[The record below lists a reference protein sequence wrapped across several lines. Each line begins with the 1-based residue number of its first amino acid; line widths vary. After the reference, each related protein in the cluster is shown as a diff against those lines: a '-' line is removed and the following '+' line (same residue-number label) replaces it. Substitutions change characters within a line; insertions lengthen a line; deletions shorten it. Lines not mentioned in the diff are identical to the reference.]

1 MNILEQEDIIKGLPD
16 AALMKEASA
25 PSGQVPQFLVVSEIK
40 RRSDMRKRYQE
51 QEQQEQGTVKDQI
64 VMEAMGIAPMMPT
77 AMTPPAQPMGPA
89 GPPPNGAMPPPMG
102 GMPPQGMPPMAPPM
116 PQGMPPMPM
125 GGIASAPQAMPP
137 MGMAQ
142 GGIVRMQQGG
152 ATALL
157 DLIAVGASPV
167 ELLRRGYTQEQIQAA
182 SAEYQARMSAPS
194 NTEVVGGMQQIQ
206 DAPRVDP
213 TYLRREENIL
223 ENPAGIGMLAKDYV
237 VDPVTEGIGAVGD
250 AMTGS
255 YRSAQAK
262 NPLSNTLLLASDMPS
277 LSMPERM
284 SQAEMA
290 EMFTPEQVAER
301 LANRPSLADDLNM
314 TPMDFIRQRV
324 LGQGEAGDAR
334 VQGNTSAEV
343 QPSST
348 TPSGSAFDFLE
359 NPFPY
364 YESKGTEADPIASL
378 VTGVAKAQDEVG
390 RTPQRSSDSESGI
403 YGDAISSIDKM
414 LADLSGRETQTSPVL
429 DLSDVIERSKK
440 GTLAETFLRLGA
452 GVAGGDIS
460 KGISGAADAAS
471 TGRQELSRLEM
482 AERIA
487 QTKAG
492 QEDIRRGEQRDF
504 DIARLGLQRGQLEL
518 MDQRLS
524 NDLGKAE
531 RVSKGQLFSLVSDLV
546 KEATDDMM
554 TEDRLEAVDRL
565 SAYFMQKYAPLLD
578 IALTEEDLKRLGTT
592 YSGAGGGERTREG
605 IMSQYGL

>member
-1 MNILEQEDIIKGLPD
+1 MAQG
-16 AALMKEASA
+16 
-25 PSGQVPQFLVVSEIK
+25 GVVK
-40 RRSDMRKRYQE
+40 MQ
-51 QEQQEQGTVKDQI
+51 
-64 VMEAMGIAPMMPT
+64 A
-77 AMTPPAQPMGPA
+77 
-89 GPPPNGAMPPPMG
+89 
-102 GMPPQGMPPMAPPM
+102 
-116 PQGMPPMPM
+116 
-125 GGIASAPQAMPP
+125 GGIASTGMPGAGALY
-137 MGMAQ
+137 GMQ
-142 GGIVRMQQGG
+142 KEYVDP
-152 ATALL
+152 LL
-157 DLIAVGASPV
+157 DRAKVLAQTAGISIEEAYEALVRQAQMNMPDYSMIAPAGMGEMPSLRDAGSRIGDAAVDLASNMPTV
-167 ELLRRGYTQEQIQAA
+167 KALSDIYGPGLEPALNRAGEIGSELADRASGLGRGISQGLSDADRLLTQDISRSVAPMREFDVAA
-182 SAEYQARMSAPS
+182 TQRVS
-194 NTEVVGGMQQIQ
+194 
-206 DAPRVDP
+206 DAYDKSG
-213 TYLRREENIL
+213 IG
-223 ENPAGIGMLAKDYV
+223 AGIGQFVREVPGALGATGSAIMQGIQGLSDYPV
-237 VDPVTEGIGAVGD
+237 VYEPARALQQTFTGSVPEDPTASFLDLTLGDIFGGEDKGD
-250 AMTGS
+250 A
-255 YRSAQAK
+255 Q
-262 NPLSNTLLLASDMPS
+262 
-277 LSMPERM
+277 
-284 SQAEMA
+284 
-290 EMFTPEQVAER
+290 
-301 LANRPSLADDLNM
+301 
-314 TPMDFIRQRV
+314 
-324 LGQGEAGDAR
+324 
-334 VQGNTSAEV
+334 VQGKTGAEV
-343 QPSST
+343 QPASKA
-348 TPSGSAFDFLE
+348 SAGKTFDFLE

-414 LADLSGRETQTSPVL
+414 LADLSGREAQPSPSL

-440 GTLAETFLRLGA
+440 GTLAETFMRLGA

-578 IALTEEDLKRLGTT
+578 IALTEEDLKRLGAT
-592 YSGAGGGERTREG
+592 YSSSVAGAGSGNRPPLTGFEGG
-605 IMSQYGL
+605 